1 MKQLSKIQ
9 GVITLIFCLFI
20 TISSFAQDGEVNV
33 VGKLKSLTK
42 KGDYAILEVRLN
54 NEDEFRTTDGS
65 TSSLARL
72 AVFTGNNNGAEVIS
86 KGFEGMNSI
95 VGVLNQLKANGWRLV
110 DVYSMKGESLI
121 ITHYVIERRK

>member
-1 MKQLSKIQ
+1 VS
-9 GVITLIFCLFI
+9 
-20 TISSFAQDGEVNV
+20 
-33 VGKLKSLTK
+33 KLKSLTK
-42 KGDYAILEVRLN
+42 KGDYAILEMRLN

-95 VGVLNQLKANGWRLV
+95 VAILNKLKTNGWRIV

-121 ITHYVIERRK
+121 ITHYLIERKK

>member
-1 MKQLSKIQ
+1 MKGLFFA
-9 GVITLIFCLFI
+9 IFCVLI
-20 TISSFAQDGEVNV
+20 TVSSFAQEGEASI

-86 KGFEGMNSI
+86 KGFDGMNSI
-95 VGVLNQLKANGWRLV
+95 VTVLNSLKSNGWRLV
-110 DVYSMKGESLI
+110 DVYSLNGESLI
-121 ITHYVIERRK
+121 ITHYIIERKK

>member
-1 MKQLSKIQ
+1 MYRYFISFL
-9 GVITLIFCLFI
+9 FCLIIPVAF
-20 TISSFAQDGEVNV
+20 FAQDGNGDI

-72 AVFTGNNNGAEVIS
+72 AVFTGNNNGAEVVS
-86 KGFEGMNSI
+86 KGFDGMNSI
-95 VGVLNQLKANGWRLV
+95 VLVLNKLKENGWRLV
-110 DVYSMKGESLI
+110 EVYSIKGESLI
-121 ITHYVIERRK
+121 ITHYVIERKK

>member
-1 MKQLSKIQ
+1 MKQFSIIQ
-9 GVITLIFCLFI
+9 SVIAIIFCLFI
-20 TISSFAQDGEVNV
+20 TVSSFAQDGEVNI

-72 AVFTGNNNGAEVIS
+72 AVFTGNNDGAEVIS
-86 KGFEGMNSI
+86 KGFDGMNSI
-95 VGVLNQLKANGWRLV
+95 VLVLNKLKSNGWRLI
-110 DVYSMKGESLI
+110 DVYSLKGESLI
-121 ITHYVIERRK
+121 ITHYIIERKK